1 MGESVVG
8 AYFLNRLK
16 FSKYALT
23 SYSPSITPPFA
34 FSHANFIIIYQER
47 DRAEALKQPNLAP
60 APSNPSNTR
69 PGPAPSNPS
78 NPRPGPKPAAV
89 EEAAASAVDHEAHTK
104 QIATLT
110 KKIAYLEKAGIVF
123 VSSFENLILKC
134 AHRR

>member
-1 MGESVVG
+1 MGESDVR

-16 FSKYALT
+16 FSKYALP
-23 SYSPSITPPFA
+23 SDSPSITPPFA
-34 FSHANFIIIYQER
+34 VSYANFIIYQER

-69 PGPAPSNPS
+69 PGPAPYNPS

-89 EEAAASAVDHEAHTK
+89 EEAAAGAVDHEAHTK

-123 VSSFENLILKC
+123 VSSIENLILKC